1 MVMPCGLTPV
11 DGIDFVDRFYFSVYA
26 CARVRPTLTHP
37 HTRTNQ
43 CTERCLRKTVR
54 CSTNLSKEPC
64 HFQNPT
70 LSTCRTL
77 LTEGGGALIQQVG
90 NGSGS
95 EQPSWRENWVDSQ
108 RREHLFAVHIQ
119 AAGCRRE
126 TSWLQKPHFLNC
138 LLFPAQNHTEVLISW
153 YYPEARPTHVSASA
167 WGSVGHDFSTLPY
180 FIFFTVNPMIVFFRD
195 AQYYWLGIGIGRYK
209 R

>member
-1 MVMPCGLTPV
+1 MSGDFFFALVVMVMPCGLTPV

-26 CARVRPTLTHP
+26 CARVRPTSTHP

-43 CTERCLRKTVR
+43 CTERCLRKTGR
-54 CSTNLSKEPC
+54 CSTNLSKEPR

-70 LSTCRTL
+70 SSTCRTL

-95 EQPSWRENWVDSQ
+95 EQPSWRENWVGSR

-126 TSWLQKPHFLNC
+126 TSRLQKPHFSK
-138 LLFPAQNHTEVLISW
+138 LFVVSCTESHRSFNFLVLPRSQIQPRFSVCMRFSW
-153 YYPEARPTHVSASA
+153 S
-167 WGSVGHDFSTLPY
+167 
-180 FIFFTVNPMIVFFRD
+180 
-195 AQYYWLGIGIGRYK
+195 
-209 R
+209 